1 MPGLLPAIVSHMPM
15 QTLFNLLGQGYHVVL
30 SGHGFGGLVAH
41 VLGAKLL
48 LQLRQEIELAKQMG
62 M

>member
-1 MPGLLPAIVSHMPM
+1 MPM